1 MKAAF
6 EFNGV
11 VRLTRIGAGF
21 LAFTFV
27 VGFAAINTGNNSLY
41 IGLAFLFGTLLA
53 SGIAS
58 REALHHIELT
68 LVRLD
73 DAWAGRPAW
82 GVVRVANRSR
92 LWTIRDLL
100 ITSPELE
107 SPILVPIVVRRSS
120 VDIAGR
126 FAFERR
132 GRVRFKKADLYTRYP
147 FGLFTKK
154 RRVSFAGEAVVF
166 PRLFEHTREPR
177 RLGGLQGETPRTD
190 RHGMGTEIYAFR
202 EYVRGDSL
210 RLVHWKK
217 SASLGRWIMKQT
229 ELEAGR
235 SIVVAVDP
243 VVPAGAPE
251 EEFEQMISEATT
263 MIHHAFEIGVDVVLH
278 LPAAR
283 MSGQGR
289 SSRQQM
295 FEALALVE
303 MATSGERMVFD
314 PGTFVFSLRRPHEAR
329 TA

>member
-1 MKAAF
+1 MTAAF

-11 VRLTRIGAGF
+11 VRLTRIGAGY

-53 SGIAS
+53 SGVAS

-92 LWTIRDLL
+92 LWTIRDLV
-100 ITSPELE
+100 ITSTELE
-107 SPILVPIVVRRSS
+107 APVFVPIVVRGTA

-126 FAFERR
+126 FSFGRR
-132 GRVRFKKADLYTRYP
+132 GRVSFKTANLYTRFP

-154 RRVSFAGEAVVF
+154 RRVRFAGEAVVF
-166 PRLFEHTREPR
+166 PRLLERTREPR
-177 RLGGLQGETPRTD
+177 RLGGPQGETPRTD
-190 RHGMGTEIYAFR
+190 RQGVGTEIYAFR

-210 RLVHWKK
+210 KLVHWKK

-229 ELEAGR
+229 ELESGR
-235 SIVVAVDP
+235 SVVIAVDP
-243 VVPAGAPE
+243 VVPEGTPVEAFE
-251 EEFEQMISEATT
+251 EMISEATT
-263 MIHHAFEIGVDVVLH
+263 MVHHAFEIGVDVVLH
-278 LPAAR
+278 IPAAQLTAR
-283 MSGQGR
+283 GAA
-289 SSRQQM
+289 SRQHM
-295 FEALALVE
+295 FEALALIE
-303 MATSGERMVFD
+303 MTTAGERMAFD
-314 PGTFVFSLRRPHEAR
+314 PGTFVFSLRRLHAAR